1 MAKTVFV
8 PSASFR
14 VSKAQRDQL
23 RHALE
28 AGAEVIVEQPDGER
42 LSSGELSRFLAA
54 AVSELATGDE
64 VVLLRG
70 DAEISPAEAGELLG
84 ISRQFVDRLM
94 DTGKLPGRRLPGS
107 RHRRLRVADVL
118 EFGEGRDKR
127 RTSISDG
134 VNTLI
139 DGGAQY

>member
-1 MAKTVFV
+1 L
-8 PSASFR
+8 PS
-14 VSKAQRDQL
+14 
-23 RHALE
+23 E
-28 AGAEVIVEQPDGER
+28 
-42 LSSGELSRFLAA
+42 ELTRFLAA
-54 AVSELATGDE
+54 AMSELASGDE

-118 EFGEGRDKR
+118 KFGEGRNKR
-127 RTSISDG
+127 LTSISEG

-139 DGGAQY
+139 EGGAEY

>member
-1 MAKTVFV
+1 MPKTVFV

-14 VSKAQRDQL
+14 VSKTQRE
-23 RHALE
+23 RFRRAFE
-28 AGAEVIVEQPDGER
+28 AGAEVIVEKPDGER
-42 LSSGELSRFLAA
+42 LSSEELTRFLAA
-54 AVSELATGDE
+54 AMSELASGDE

-118 EFGEGRDKR
+118 KFGEGRDKR
-127 RTSISDG
+127 LTSISEG
-134 VNTLI
+134 VNMLI
-139 DGGAQY
+139 DGGAEY

>member
-1 MAKTVFV
+1 
-8 PSASFR
+8 

-23 RHALE
+23 RRALE

-42 LSSGELSRFLAA
+42 LSPGELSRFLAA

-70 DAEISPAEAGELLG
+70 GAEISPAQAG

-107 RHRRLRVADVL
+107 RHRRLRVTDVL
-118 EFGEGRDKR
+118 EFGEARDKR
-127 RTSISDG
+127 LAHISDA
-134 VNTLI
+134 VNTLV
-139 DGGAQY
+139 DGGAEY

>member
-14 VSKAQRDQL
+14 VSKAQRDRL
-23 RHALE
+23 RRALE

-42 LSSGELSRFLAA
+42 LSSDELSRFLAT
-54 AVSELATGDE
+54 AVTEIATGDE
-64 VVLLRG
+64 VLLLRG
-70 DAEISPAEAGELLG
+70 DAEVSPAEADELLG

-118 EFGEGRDKR
+118 EFREERDKR
-127 RTSISDG
+127 VTHISDA
-134 VNTLI
+134 VNTAV
-139 DGGAQY
+139 DGGAGY